1 MDEPAVKAALSLIG
15 DATVAQ
21 VMGNVSVVAP
31 EIVLK
36 LVGFTVMTLKI

>member
-1 MDEPAVKAALSLIG
+1 MDEPAVNTALLLIG

-21 VMGNVSVVAP
+21 VMGNVSVVPA